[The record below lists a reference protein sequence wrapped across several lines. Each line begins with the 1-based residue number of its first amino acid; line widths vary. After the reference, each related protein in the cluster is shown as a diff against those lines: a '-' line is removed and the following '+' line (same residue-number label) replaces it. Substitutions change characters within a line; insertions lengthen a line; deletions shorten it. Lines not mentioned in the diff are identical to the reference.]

1 MHVSLLLH
9 VSSAGAPGSA
19 KSWFKAD
26 LANPL
31 QRALSSLGSLNA
43 RLRYGENIR
52 HKTWRH
58 LT

>member
-1 MHVSLLLH
+1 MHLSLLLRM
-9 VSSAGAPGSA
+9 SSKHAPGS
-19 KSWFKAD
+19 SISLVKAD

-31 QRALSSLGSLNA
+31 QRQLSSPGSLNA

-52 HKTWRH
+52 RKTWRH